1 MNTINAKR
9 VASGRLLTKVVLW
22 PFIVFTWVDLQ
33 VANGEDHTA
42 LYVPTAGAGVKTEGK
57 PRIIEINLQELSQR
71 NEVSFYNDC
80 YVKKVG
86 MSGNYTKLI

>member
-1 MNTINAKR
+1 M
-9 VASGRLLTKVVLW
+9 
-22 PFIVFTWVDLQ
+22 
-33 VANGEDHTA
+33 ANGEDHTA
-42 LYVPTAGAGVKTEGK
+42 LYVPTTGAVVKTEGK

-71 NEVSFYNDC
+71 NEGSFYNEC